1 MNSKEQEQ
9 DNRRI
14 YLKVQRE
21 IRQVEDQLVT
31 AIQDALNNSDYPK
44 SKSDKEQL
52 EESQFRNLLQ
62 VAATAEKPQVVENF
76 LLYQVGREKK
86 WGRGKGSLAQVII
99 RDINNLLKKLAQDIA
114 NQSNHPDY
122 VMIWIQL
129 IRLYLGYGARYL
141 TYLKKGKIDDKF

>member
-1 MNSKEQEQ
+1 MNSKEQEREKIR
-9 DNRRI
+9 NH
-14 YLKVQRE
+14 LKVQKE

-44 SKSDKEQL
+44 STSDKAQL

-62 VAATAEKPQVVENF
+62 VATTAEKPQVIENF

-99 RDINNLLKKLAQDIA
+99 SDINNLLKKLAQDIA
-114 NQSNHPDY
+114 SKNNHPDY
-122 VMIWIQL
+122 VMIWVQL
-129 IRLYLGYGARYL
+129 IRLYLGYGVRYL
-141 TYLKKGKIDDKF
+141 TYLKKGKIEGDS